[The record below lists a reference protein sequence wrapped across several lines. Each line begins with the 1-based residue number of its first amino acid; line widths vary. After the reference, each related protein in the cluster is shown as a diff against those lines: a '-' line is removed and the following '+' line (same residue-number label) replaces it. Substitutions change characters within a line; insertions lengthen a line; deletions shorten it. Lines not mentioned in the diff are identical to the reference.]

1 MFGLR
6 ESKDKAILNL
16 TFVDEEI
23 VKDLDLDT

>member
-16 TFVDEEI
+16 TLLDEEI